1 MSKSASTLGRYA
13 SLVLE
18 IFRSHYSPGKTSFEF
33 ERSELEAAA
42 KNKAITLPK
51 NLGDVIYNLRY
62 RQQLPDEICSTAP
75 QGKEWVI
82 EPAGIGKYRFAL
94 HAKSRIVPSI
104 NLIVTKIPDATPE
117 IITANAKNDEQ
128 ALLAIVRYNR
138 LVDTF
143 LGITAY
149 SLQSHLRTTVRGI
162 GQIEIDELYIGVDA
176 YGAQYVVPVQAK
188 GGTDQLGIIQ
198 TKQDLACCSEK
209 FPDLICR
216 PLSAQFM
223 EGERVAMFELTVQD
237 DQIRVLQERHYSL
250 VPADKV
256 TPQDKIEYAKLARRS
271 LTPAKKKRKR

>member
-1 MSKSASTLGRYA
+1 MSKLGRYA

-18 IFRSHYSPGKTSFEF
+18 IFRSHYSAGGNSFEF
-33 ERSELEAAA
+33 KRAELEAVA
-42 KNKAITLPK
+42 KNKSITLPK
-51 NLGDVIYNLRY
+51 NLGDIIYNLRY
-62 RQQLPDEICSTAP
+62 RQQLPQEITKTAP
-75 QGKEWVI
+75 RGKEWII

-94 HAKSRIVPSI
+94 HTISRIVPGS

-117 IITANAKNDEQ
+117 IISANAKGDEQ

-138 LVDTF
+138 LVDIF
-143 LGITAY
+143 LGITAF
-149 SLQSHLRTTVRGI
+149 SLQNHLRTTVKGM
-162 GQIEIDELYIGVDA
+162 GQIEIDELYVGVDT

-198 TKQDLACCSEK
+198 TKQDIACCREK

-223 EGERVAMFELTVQD
+223 DGKRIAMFELTVQD

-250 VPADKV
+250 VPDDDVSSK
-256 TPQDKIEYAKLARRS
+256 DKIEYAKLARRTLS
-271 LTPAKKKRKR
+271 AHKKK

>member
-1 MSKSASTLGRYA
+1 MSKLGRYA

-18 IFRSHYSPGKTSFEF
+18 IFRSHHSPGKTSFEF
-33 ERSELEAAA
+33 KRAELEAVA
-42 KNKAITLPK
+42 KKEKIKLPK
-51 NLGDVIYNLRY
+51 NLGDIIYNLRY
-62 RQQLPDEICSTAP
+62 RQELPQEIAKTAP
-75 QGKEWVI
+75 KGKEWVI
-82 EPAGIGKYRFAL
+82 EPAGIATYRFAL
-94 HAKSRIVPSI
+94 QTISRIVPSS

-117 IITANAKNDEQ
+117 IIAANAKSDEQ

-149 SLQSHLRTTVRGI
+149 SLQSHLRTTVRGM

-188 GGTDQLGIIQ
+188 GGKDQLGTIQ
-198 TKQDLACCSEK
+198 AKQDIACCAEK

-223 EGERVAMFELTVQD
+223 DGKRIAMFELTVQD
-237 DQIRVLQERHYSL
+237 DQIKVLQERHYSL
-250 VPADKV
+250 VPAEHV

-271 LTPAKKKRKR
+271 SAHTKKA